1 MIFWKITTSIK
12 KIFFGKKDTF
22 QSNDF
27 EMDYSR
33 DFPLQFKK
41 KGEELSFEK
50 AKK

>member
-1 MIFWKITTSIK
+1 MLLLRILHCSIK
-12 KIFFGKKDTF
+12 KVKDTF

-33 DFPLQFKK
+33 DFPLQFK
-41 KGEELSFEK
+41 GEELSFEK

>member
-1 MIFWKITTSIK
+1 MLLLRILHCSIK
-12 KIFFGKKDTF
+12 KVKDTF